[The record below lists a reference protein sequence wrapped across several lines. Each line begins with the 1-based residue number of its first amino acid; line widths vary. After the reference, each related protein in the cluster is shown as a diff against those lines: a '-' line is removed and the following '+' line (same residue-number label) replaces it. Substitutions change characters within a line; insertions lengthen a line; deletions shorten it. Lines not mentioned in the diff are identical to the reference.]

1 MSAAYALYYLKMKP
15 YLSGDHGQRSRR
27 YHSMPRACIYRSWCR
42 PTVVAMAEIRYRG
55 AISPR
60 HCLIYAPKIMEPPPV
75 QVVAC
80 SPGGQLTGE
89 FALQLTALP
98 MHVYTIQVES
108 HNRKTR
114 SYHGSRPIC
123 SGRTL
128 AFCMCGATSDKRKG
142 GGDYRLMLCCRSS
155 NGMIRFAIRRKHET
169 RLC

>member
-27 YHSMPRACIYRSWCR
+27 CHSMPRACIYRSWCR

-60 HCLIYAPKIMEPPPV
+60 HCLIYAPKIMEPPHM
-75 QVVAC
+75 QAVAS

-108 HNRKTR
+108 HNRKTI

-128 AFCMCGATSDKRKG
+128 AFCMCGATCDKRKG
-142 GGDYRLMLCCRSS
+142 EGDYRLMLCCRSS